1 MNLDFATF
9 RHNLFT
15 SSHLNMFCNS
25 ETIVFCISTA
35 SCPKES
41 SVELSVVSS
50 AYKIKLNLAL
60 DLTMSL
66 INMLNKSGPRID
78 P

>member
-1 MNLDFATF
+1 M
-9 RHNLFT
+9 
-15 SSHLNMFCNS
+15 
-25 ETIVFCISTA
+25 FCISTA
-35 SCPKES
+35 SCPKGS
-41 SVELSVVSS
+41 SVELSLVSS
-50 AYKIKLNLAL
+50 AYKIKLNLVL

>member
-15 SSHLNMFCNS
+15 SSHLKNM
-25 ETIVFCISTA
+25 FCISTA
-35 SCPKES
+35 SYPKES
-41 SVELSVVSS
+41 SVELSAVSS
-50 AYKIKLNLAL
+50 AYKIKLNLVL

-66 INMLNKSGPRID
+66 LNCE
-78 P
+78 

>member
-1 MNLDFATF
+1 
-9 RHNLFT
+9 
-15 SSHLNMFCNS
+15 MFCNS

-35 SCPKES
+35 SYPKDS

-50 AYKIKLNLAL
+50 AYKIKLNLVL

-66 INMLNKSGPRID
+66 INMLNKSGPRTD

>member
-1 MNLDFATF
+1 MNLDFVTF

-25 ETIVFCISTA
+25 ETIMFCISTA
-35 SCPKES
+35 SCLKES

-50 AYKIKLNLAL
+50 AYKIKLNLVL